1 MWNFGPF
8 TGGLLGPFT
17 KVFSHYPSD
26 YFPGGWN
33 ESIPLQ
39 RLGGQSAFPGKG
51 GRWFHHTFFK
61 AEIEKVNKDNLTI
74 MANLEIP

>member
-1 MWNFGPF
+1 M
-8 TGGLLGPFT
+8 
-17 KVFSHYPSD
+17 FSHYPSD

-39 RLGGQSAFPGKG
+39 RLGGQSAFPGRAVGENTIRFLKP
-51 GRWFHHTFFK
+51 K
-61 AEIEKVNKDNLTI
+61 LKKVNKDNLTR